1 MAGTWQKRCFS
12 KQFMG
17 LFGPHTLDSCQKRS
31 TPHKC
36 SPVSLSV
43 PPLHDWVCVCAR
55 AFVCLPPMEGADIP
69 LDSCRPPGQRGTTCL
84 SRNRHHKHTHARS
97 NTNCARHY
105 HIRIYLCVGAFHHGL
120 PNRMCDTHTHT
131 QVSLRSGNTFSHFSF
146 VPKSTFI
153 NGIKAP

>member
-1 MAGTWQKRCFS
+1 MAGTWQKRCIS

-36 SPVSLSV
+36 SPMSLSV
-43 PPLHDWVCVCAR
+43 PPLHYWVCVCVH

-84 SRNRHHKHTHARS
+84 SRNRHHKHTRAQTQTVPDITIS
-97 NTNCARHY
+97 VFT
-105 HIRIYLCVGAFHHGL
+105 CVSVHSTTGCLIG
-120 PNRMCDTHTHT
+120 CVTHT